1 MFYNSMIY
9 KFIPSFTILIS
20 RWCDFIE
27 FNRVKNFLDN
37 YYKSIYEGGK

>member
-20 RWCDFIE
+20 GWCDFIE
-27 FNRVKNFLDN
+27 LRIFLDN
-37 YYKSIYEGGK
+37 YYKQIYGGGK